1 MWLSFPIVGLVVF
14 VLVMC
19 AAYIAK
25 LLRDKYTLTRG
36 GSPVNL
42 QETIPSSAG
51 DRWKLGI
58 FFTAG
63 TWFEILIFSYFGLL
77 ALIQTVRLCDVAVDG
92 ILVFGAKGVVGLA
105 LFLPLRRKV
114 RTEQVKRADR
124 AFGL

>member
-1 MWLSFPIVGLVVF
+1 
-14 VLVMC
+14 MC

-77 ALIQTVRLCDVAVDG
+77 ALAQTVRLYDVAVEG
-92 ILVFGAKGVVGLA
+92 IIVFV
-105 LFLPLRRKV
+105 
-114 RTEQVKRADR
+114 
-124 AFGL
+124 